1 MRIKGLFRKK
11 EDKNWSFVDPT
22 EERFQKL
29 VNLVWDLDKKE
40 FNKLME
46 ALKFVWQGYDKIR
59 TVQTNEEKEAEAVGE
74 DDLGDFLEEKTS
86 K

>member
-1 MRIKGLFRKK
+1 MLFKKKK
-11 EDKNWSFVDPT
+11 ENWSFTDST

-29 VNLVWDLDKKE
+29 VDLVWDLDKKE

-59 TVQTNEEKEAEAVGE
+59 TVQTNEEKEAVVNEDEATE
-74 DDLGDFLEEKTS
+74 FMEMEQK
-86 K
+86 